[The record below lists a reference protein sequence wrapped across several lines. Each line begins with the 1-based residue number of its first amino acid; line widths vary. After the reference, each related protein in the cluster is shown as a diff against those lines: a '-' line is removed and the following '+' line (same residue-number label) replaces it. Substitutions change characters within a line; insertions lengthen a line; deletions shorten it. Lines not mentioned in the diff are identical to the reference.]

1 MCNFYRN
8 IFVWG
13 WVNGRDII
21 KESSLMTGNQL

>member
-21 KESSLMTGNQL
+21 KELLLMIGN